1 MSDYTKTTDFTA
13 KDALS
18 TGDPLK
24 LIKGSYFDTEFDAI
38 VTAVASKE
46 DSTNK
51 SSAGGYAGLDGSAK
65 VNDAELATASLTVRG
80 PVELATDAE
89 TNTGSDTGRAI
100 TPANLAQMTNLLQ
113 ATLTQRGAVELATNA
128 EANTGT
134 DADRVI
140 SPSTLAQMTNLLQA
154 TATQRGAVEL
164 AIQAEVDA
172 GSDTG
177 RVITCETLAAYGGGF
192 ANGSGPGVRGAC
204 AYNNSAIAIVTAT
217 WTTVLFDSESF
228 DTDTIHDT
236 GSNTGRLTVPA
247 GVTRIRLSAGVQF
260 EVGQEGQRI
269 MKIRKNGGSGGIDT
283 VRDTFLPLINSSA
296 SMNSAAAVNC
306 GMIIQSGT
314 ITTTATSYFE
324 VQVYQNFGSNLDL
337 LADQAWFEMEIL
349 A

>member
-38 VTAVASKE
+38 VTAIASKE

-51 SSAGGYAGLDGSAK
+51 SAAGGYAGLDGSAL
-65 VNDAELATASLTVRG
+65 VNDAELATASVTVRG

-89 TNTGSDTGRAI
+89 TNTGTDTSRAI

-113 ATLTQRGAVELATNA
+113 ATATQRGAIEIATDA

-134 DADRVI
+134 ATDRAI
-140 SPSTLAQMTNLLQA
+140 TPANLAQMTNLLQA

-164 AIQAEVDA
+164 ATQAEADA
-172 GSDTG
+172 GSDTA

-192 ANGSGPGVRGAC
+192 ANYNGAGARGC
-204 AYNNSAIAIVTAT
+204 LAYGTSNQSTAT
-217 WTTVLFDSESF
+217 GTELTVLFDSEAY
-228 DTDTIHDT
+228 DTDTVHST
-236 GSNTGRLTVPA
+236 SANTSRLTVPT
-247 GVTRIRLSAGVQF
+247 GVTKIRLTGAVHFAQNVSGFRQI
-260 EVGQEGQRI
+260 RI
-269 MKIRKNGGSGGIDT
+269 TKNGGEGGIDAN
-283 VRDTFLPLINSSA
+283 RDTFLPVVTED
-296 SMNSAAAVNC
+296 SMNNITAL
-306 GMIIQSGT
+306 GMNIVTGVVT
-314 ITTTATSYFE
+314 CVATDYFE
-324 VQVYQNFGSNLDL
+324 LKALQNSGSAINL
-337 LADQAWFEMEIL
+337 LADMYWLEMEIL